1 MELNLRNALEE
12 LAAKLHLT
20 HETGEADTEALQA
33 DVRKAIDS
41 DEHEGLGE
49 RLQEAE
55 VELEASHPD
64 LAEFIRQLVDRLSA
78 AGL

>member
-1 MELNLRNALEE
+1 MEHHLRNALED
-12 LAAKLHLT
+12 LAAKLHRT
-20 HETGEADTEALQA
+20 HESGEADTEAIHA
-33 DVRKAIDS
+33 DVRKALDE

-55 VELEASHPD
+55 VELETSHPD
-64 LAEFIRQLVDRLSA
+64 LASFIRQLVDRLSA